1 MSVAISIR
9 GIVCGPS
16 NYPINQE
23 IPSIVIKKLH
33 FGHVFGIERTSK
45 LAMSD
50 ISTTPVV

>member
-23 IPSIVIKKLH
+23 ILSIVIKKLH
-33 FGHVFGIERTSK
+33 FGHVFIVLRRAGHDQTVAVS
-45 LAMSD
+45 
-50 ISTTPVV
+50 VN